1 MNKRGAAALTG
12 GQADHRIAAPT
23 SAMPARGAAR
33 AADDGRPLIAHV
45 IFRLAVG
52 GLENGLVNLIN
63 RMPQYRHAIICL
75 TDYTDFHQRIRHDA
89 VSLHALNKREGHDI
103 AMFVQLWRL
112 LRALRPQLLH
122 SRNLAAL
129 ETQFVALLAGI
140 PARVH
145 GEHGRDVHDLD
156 GSNRKYRW
164 LRRAFRPLVQRYI
177 PLSRDLE
184 RYLREDIAV
193 PPAKIAQIYN
203 GVDAVN
209 FHPARG
215 ERSPLLP
222 AGFAP
227 ADAVVVGTVG
237 RLAAVKD
244 QVTLARAFVQMLQG
258 SPQLQARARLVIVG
272 DGPLRHDVQAVLAA
286 AGFAQLAWL
295 PGARDDVAELMR
307 ALDIF
312 VLPSLAEGISN
323 TILEAMACALPV
335 VATLVGGNSELVID
349 GTTGALVPAAA
360 PHDMAMAL
368 ARYVDD
374 VALRRRHGAAGRAR
388 VEREFSM
395 DAMVARYVEVYE
407 DLLQRG
413 GGVRN

>member
-1 MNKRGAAALTG
+1 MLPMNERGAAALTG
-12 GQADHRIAAPT
+12 ERTDHRTAVT
-23 SAMPARGAAR
+23 TGMPARGAAP

-75 TDYTDFHQRIRHDA
+75 TVYTDFHQRIRHDA
-89 VSLHALNKREGHDI
+89 VSLHALNKRADHAI

-112 LRALRPQLLH
+112 LRA
-122 SRNLAAL
+122 
-129 ETQFVALLAGI
+129 
-140 PARVH
+140 
-145 GEHGRDVHDLD
+145 
-156 GSNRKYRW
+156 W
-164 LRRAFRPLVQRYI
+164 
-177 PLSRDLE
+177 
-184 RYLREDIAV
+184 
-193 PPAKIAQIYN
+193 
-203 GVDAVN
+203 
-209 FHPARG
+209 
-215 ERSPLLP
+215 
-222 AGFAP
+222 FAP
-227 ADAVVVGTVG
+227 PDAVVGGTVG

-258 SPQLQARARLVIVG
+258 SPQLLMRARLVIVG

-323 TILEAMACALPV
+323 TVLEAMACALPF
-335 VATLVGGNSELVID
+335 VATRVGGNSELVID

-374 VALRRRHGAAGRAR
+374 VAPRRRLGAAGRAR